1 MLRKIIRHSNILE
14 LKTCNTIF
22 KMAVNSFE
30 GNLKKY
36 GQKRPNNPY
45 RLGPATKILK
55 LGDKK
60 G

>member
-1 MLRKIIRHSNILE
+1 
-14 LKTCNTIF
+14 
-22 KMAVNSFE
+22 MAVDSFE